1 MMADAFEN
9 LGKCKNTL
17 YGNSSYC
24 TSFHRIG
31 LLLRKSNYLHKYKR
45 NSRSAILLVPI
56 GEKVFCLLVNIITLT
71 KRDDMEKHDGLGVS
85 VRFAKI
91 NKPLKWYI
99 QNNTCLNETS
109 IYDHYSTADHIFYLQ
124 CLGIM
129 NNDSFAF
136 HMPRCFVH
144 IVATHQRYSFNES
157 ACTMSPKD
165 IYFWK
170 RKCLRKLQ
178 GNHVFSQLEVRRG
191 NKLAPPTTTRR
202 RNLLSGG
209 VPRKRRRL
217 LSHATT
223 KVQSKVATELEPPPW
238 ASSWD

>member
-1 MMADAFEN
+1 MEFAVCNPSFTNRQTNVLFVSKYNYIDETRQYEKRER
-9 LGKCKNTL
+9 LG
-17 YGNSSYC
+17 
-24 TSFHRIG
+24 
-31 LLLRKSNYLHKYKR
+31 
-45 NSRSAILLVPI
+45 
-56 GEKVFCLLVNIITLT
+56 
-71 KRDDMEKHDGLGVS
+71 MS

-99 QNNTCLNETS
+99 ENNTYLEQTS

-129 NNDSFAF
+129 NNNSFAF

-144 IVATHQRYSFNES
+144 IVATHRRYSFNES

-191 NKLAPPTTTRR
+191 NKLAPPTTRR

-209 VPRKRRRL
+209 GLATRSSNHNHLINNEEGFLRYKQKWQSQSHVPQTWHKE
-217 LSHATT
+217 A
-223 KVQSKVATELEPPPW
+223 Q
-238 ASSWD
+238 AST